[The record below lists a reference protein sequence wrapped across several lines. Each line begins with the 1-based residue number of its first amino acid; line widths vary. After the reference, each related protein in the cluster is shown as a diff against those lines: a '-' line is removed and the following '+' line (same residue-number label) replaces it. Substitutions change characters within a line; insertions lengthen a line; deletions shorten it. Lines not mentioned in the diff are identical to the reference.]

1 MGGRTG
7 QVRCPSGRGGIDV
20 VTPYAGWDSLL
31 CGRRE
36 FLRVG
41 GGLAI
46 TGLLSPR
53 PARSRPAEGEGQA
66 RSCILVYLLGGPP
79 HLDMWDLKPDA
90 PAEVRGPFRPI
101 PTNLPGLRICEHL
114 PRLARLADRY
124 ALVRSVSHNNHNHTP
139 MIYYTLTGR
148 PVDQPDQDNDV
159 RPPQRGDFPH
169 LGAVLANLKPSP
181 RGLPG
186 YVAIPELAVRSSTQ
200 GEFKRTRSP
209 LRGGGGGFLGP
220 LADPLAVNGE
230 PGTAEAVPALRPPDD
245 VPGERLERRAA
256 LLSVLER
263 GGPLLPA
270 AQAHE
275 DLRRQAVVLTGAA
288 GGASAVFTLD
298 AEPPSLRDRYG
309 AHRFG
314 KALLL
319 ARRLAEAGV
328 PMTAVHFNEMTV
340 CDGWDTH
347 SRNFEALQG
356 ELLPMLDQGLS
367 ALLEDLEQRGLLGQ
381 TLVVVLGEFGRTPRI
396 NKNAGRDHWGL
407 CQSVLLA
414 GGGVGGGQ
422 VYGSSDRDGA
432 YPASDPVDPV
442 DLHATLYHCM
452 GLDPDQTV
460 YDALGRPFPISTG
473 RVLTALL

>member
-1 MGGRTG
+1 
-7 QVRCPSGRGGIDV
+7 VRNPG
-20 VTPYAGWDSLL
+20 AGWPGLL

-41 GGLAI
+41 GGLAVA
-46 TGLLSPR
+46 GLFSPGL
-53 PARSRPAEGEGQA
+53 ARSRPAEAEGEA
-66 RSCILVYLLGGPP
+66 RSCILIYLLGGPP
-79 HLDMWDLKPDA
+79 HLDMWDLKPHA

-114 PRLARLADRY
+114 PRLARMADRY

-148 PVDQPDQDNDV
+148 EVERPGEDNDV

-169 LGAVLANLKPSP
+169 VGAVLARLKRSP
-181 RGLPG
+181 PGLPG
-186 YVAIPELAVRSSTQ
+186 YVAVPELAVRSSTQ
-200 GEFKRTRSP
+200 GEFKRTRSL
-209 LRGGGGGFLGP
+209 LRGGGGGFLGA

-245 VPGERLERRAA
+245 VAGERLERRAA

-263 GGPLLPA
+263 GGPALSAPA
-270 AQAHE
+270 HD
-275 DLRRQAVVLTGAA
+275 DLRRQAVALSGAA
-288 GGASAVFTLD
+288 GGASAAFSLNG
-298 AEPPSLRDRYG
+298 EPPSLRDRYG
-309 AHRFG
+309 NHRFG

-347 SRNFEALQG
+347 AKNFEALQS

-367 ALLEDLEQRGLLGQ
+367 ALLEDLDVRGLLGR
-381 TLVVVLGEFGRTPRI
+381 TLVVVMGEFGRTPRI

-414 GGGVGGGQ
+414 GGGVRGGQ
-422 VYGSSDRDGA
+422 AYGSSDRDGA
-432 YPASDPVDPV
+432 YPASDPVDPADV
-442 DLHATLYHCM
+442 HATIYHCM
-452 GLDPDQTV
+452 GLDPEQTV

-473 RVLTALL
+473 RAIAGLL